1 MGREAACG
9 RHARA
14 GFGARHG
21 QDQDAQLAPA
31 FLQADGYSGFGLLN
45 EVANGQPA
53 IVTEVA
59 CWAHVSLFL
68 GHPRLWQRAD
78 RRRGAATD
86 RPVV

>member
-1 MGREAACG
+1 MWLGKVTALASPRVEACQPRMGREAACG
-9 RHARA
+9 HARA

-53 IVTEVA
+53 TVTEVA
-59 CWAHVSLFL
+59 CWAHV
-68 GHPRLWQRAD
+68 
-78 RRRGAATD
+78 RRYF
-86 RPVV
+86 